1 MVYDDAIIQNLR
13 LLAEAVLQ
21 NEGYMDN
28 YSEIDAIATYED
40 VIHDIKGPMTII
52 YTYVQLLEVTKS
64 MPKSALAYVEAIK
77 KNCFKALKLVTDVS
91 DASKL
96 RDGYL
101 LPSFA
106 NVNIVDLMR
115 NLTESTL
122 PFTVKKTLNLDFV
135 CDFEEKIMAT
145 DKAFIERVLLNLLS
159 NSVKSTNV
167 GGKIAVIMKDLGDR
181 VEISVEDNGHGI
193 KAENIDHIFDRYHT
207 SDSVRGRGIGLSIVR
222 EIVEVLGGEISVKS
236 KVGKGTKMTMVFPV
250 FVIEHEKQTEQVCD
264 DFYLDN
270 MVQIELAEE
279 YY

>member
-1 MVYDDAIIQNLR
+1 
-13 LLAEAVLQ
+13 
-21 NEGYMDN
+21 MDN
-28 YSEIDAIATYED
+28 YSEIDAIAAYED

-64 MPKSALAYVEAIK
+64 MPKGALSHVEAIK

-91 DASKL
+91 DSSKL

-101 LPSFA
+101 LPVFA

-122 PFTVKKTLNLDFV
+122 PFTINKNLTLNFV
-135 CDFEEKIMAT
+135 CKCEEKIMAT
-145 DKAFIERVLLNLLS
+145 DKTLIERVFLNLLS

-167 GGKIAVIMKDLGDR
+167 GGKIEVVLEDFGDKI
-181 VEISVEDNGHGI
+181 EISVEDNGHGI

-207 SDSVRGRGIGLSIVR
+207 SDSVRGRGIGLSIVK
-222 EIVEVLGGEISVKS
+222 EIVEVLGGEIKVKS
-236 KVGKGTKMTMVFPV
+236 KAGKGTKMTVIFPV
-250 FVIEHEKQTEQVCD
+250 FVIENEYSLERICD